1 MYYSILYNT
10 TSTTT
15 GMSVL
20 TMIYMYKYL
29 NVKLIYIKIYNHAC
43 FITHDQGSL
52 IKKKRFAAQER
63 NVLNKTKISS
73 YISFVQQ
80 FFFNIHVSTTCTKKV
95 SKKYMSFDWVAMMA
109 KKSGIICLVYLK
121 INWMASI
128 FHSAKILVH
137 I

>member
-29 NVKLIYIKIYNHAC
+29 NVKLIYIKIYNLAC

-52 IKKKRFAAQER
+52 IKKE
-63 NVLNKTKISS
+63 IC
-73 YISFVQQ
+73 
-80 FFFNIHVSTTCTKKV
+80 CTRKKCI
-95 SKKYMSFDWVAMMA
+95 K
-109 KKSGIICLVYLK
+109 
-121 INWMASI
+121 
-128 FHSAKILVH
+128 
-137 I
+137 

>member
-52 IKKKRFAAQER
+52 IKKKKIFAPQER
-63 NVLNKTKISS
+63 NVLNKTKISTVI
-73 YISFVQQ
+73 YLLYYN
-80 FFFNIHVSTTCTKKV
+80 FFSI
-95 SKKYMSFDWVAMMA
+95 YM
-109 KKSGIICLVYLK
+109 YLLH
-121 INWMASI
+121 AQRR
-128 FHSAKILVH
+128 
-137 I
+137 